1 MKAESAIVAQRQA
14 PGVGR
19 LALRDFDPVA
29 DCALAHTWLTDPHAH
44 YWGMQDNT
52 PSDTQEYFAKIAASA
67 THNAWLGLHYERP
80 VFLVERYAPGAD
92 VIGRFYDVAA
102 GDLGMHILIAPP
114 TQPIHGFTWAVF
126 SFVVDTIFAVDAPA
140 RLVVEPDAANTAI
153 QRLNARAG
161 FEVVADIDIGD
172 KIARLSMLSRA
183 RHDALRASA

>member
-1 MKAESAIVAQRQA
+1 MIVAQRQV
-14 PGVGR
+14 PGIGH
-19 LALRDFDPVA
+19 LAVRDFEPAA
-29 DCALAHTWLTDPHAH
+29 DWELAHTWLTDPHAH

-52 PSDTQEYFAKIAASA
+52 PHATQTYFADIAASH
-67 THNAWLGLHYERP
+67 THDAWLGTHESRP

-114 TQPIHGFTWAVF
+114 ERPIHGFTWAVF
-126 SFVVDTIFAVDAPA
+126 SFVVDTIFAIGAPE

-161 FEVVADIDIGD
+161 FEVAADIDTGD

-183 RHDALRASA
+183 RHDALRAPA